1 MLHFCCKMLQ
11 KLLTK
16 RNKCDII
23 ELQKHRFTREN
34 LKNEAINKKCNNAT
48 TEDNMFKKLE
58 KLNIPYERQGLI
70 YFTCMNYKDLPPYE
84 QEKILQL
91 CIEISSEH
99 YQALFKMVT
108 TDSSTYPVWKIAT
121 DYYLDQGLLY
131 KLRRRFY
138 QRWNEDFKKRIIDL
152 HKKDIPS

>member
-1 MLHFCCKMLQ
+1 
-11 KLLTK
+11 
-16 RNKCDII
+16 
-23 ELQKHRFTREN
+23 
-34 LKNEAINKKCNNAT
+34 
-48 TEDNMFKKLE
+48 
-58 KLNIPYERQGLI
+58 
-70 YFTCMNYKDLPPYE
+70 MNYKDLPPYE

-152 HKKDIPS
+152 HKKNIPS